1 MSGRPTDPASPG
13 GLTLTP
19 YAAIVSEAPDRIGSR
34 REAATDVHEFFSYW
48 YEWVRSPTRRRL
60 TEYRAGLPQS
70 AAMILHRVF
79 VVGPIRISELAR
91 SLGLDKSTI
100 SRQLEPLRT
109 ARLLDEEP
117 DATNRRASK
126 VSLSVRGRQLIDRIA
141 ESNIDYWESV
151 LDHLSVTEQR
161 QLARLLGRLRQAIDA
176 QDVVLHRQAEE
187 QRWSGRET

>member
-1 MSGRPTDPASPG
+1 
-13 GLTLTP
+13 
-19 YAAIVSEAPDRIGSR
+19 
-34 REAATDVHEFFSYW
+34 
-48 YEWVRSPTRRRL
+48 
-60 TEYRAGLPQS
+60 
-70 AAMILHRVF
+70 MILHRVF